1 MRDLVETVDA
11 MLSPDYK
18 ERFKAEY
25 WQVSIRMMRLF
36 NLLQTWDTLEFKPKC
51 DKTTLNMQYQ
61 YMKLYR
67 KILLHRALIEGIDL
81 EEEE

>member
-36 NLLQTWDTLEFKPKC
+36 HLLQNWDTLEFKPKC
-51 DKTTLNMQYQ
+51 DKMTLNMQYE